1 MQSSLAFASLFPS
14 QANKKPCMTSFD
26 SGLECSLDH
35 LLEVCRL
42 VEKEIEED
50 DMTGYVFDDR
60 LLGSW

>member
-1 MQSSLAFASLFPS
+1 
-14 QANKKPCMTSFD
+14 MTSFD